1 MQTTNRKNLRKD
13 AFERIKTRIMTRD
26 RFMPYSYCHGKPTP
40 DALTD
45 VSATHLPFRAYDKA
59 GNIPL
64 IFTSYDRIVL
74 VAEYRTGWC
83 DIAIVPV
90 YASGIADTTY
100 ATSWKAA
107 YGYYIAALDACF
119 RVCTK
124 VPHNVSANMR
134 KYMRKHRIGWEL
146 ADFRASVDVYAG
158 IRKGDIDKFLAMC
171 DSDRFATCKAL
182 VPTRL
187 EYISNLIIGASSR
200 RYVAMNE
207 DI

>member
-1 MQTTNRKNLRKD
+1 MQTTNRKNLDKN
-13 AFERIKTRIMTRD
+13 AFEHVKSRIMTRD
-26 RFMPYSYCHGKPTP
+26 RFMPYSYCHGKPMP

-64 IFTSYDRIVL
+64 AFASHDHIVL
-74 VAEYRTGWC
+74 IAEYRTSWC
-83 DIAIVPV
+83 DIVIVPV
-90 YASGIADTTY
+90 YASGIADAKN
-100 ATSWKAA
+100 ATSWQAA

-124 VPHNVSANMR
+124 VPHNVSVSMR
-134 KYMRKHRIGWEL
+134 KYIRKHRIGWEL
-146 ADFRASVDVYAG
+146 ADFRTVVAVYAG
-158 IRKGDIDKFLAMC
+158 IRKSDIDKFLAMG
-171 DSDRFATCKAL
+171 DSDRYDTCKAL

-187 EYISNLIIGASSR
+187 EYISNLIMGVSSR
-200 RYVAMNE
+200 HYVAMNE